1 MSEAHC
7 DLFTEFYRRRVAQ
20 LQQRWMNA
28 KDEAEAAKIAL
39 DLEPLMNHLAKSD
52 RLPKGSLKGKA

>member
-1 MSEAHC
+1 MNEAPH
-7 DLFTEFYRRRVAQ
+7 DPFAEFYRRRIAE